1 MNHLNLRI
9 KALADGASPG
19 FDPAKVYTAVAWSG
33 DTPDRSGE
41 KFDASTFDLSVLAT
55 HPLPLLFG
63 HDHQQIAGSIGRAW
77 VENND
82 LMIEFTLADTELGAQ
97 MATLIAS
104 GALNCVSV
112 GFIARGSD
120 SGVSR
125 ELLEVSL
132 CSVPMNP
139 AAVITQRS
147 LSSETPMSASL
158 IRNKA
163 EQQTYSV
170 SRFLL
175 GLSDPL
181 AAKHAGFEFEV
192 SRELARLSGKSSDA
206 AMIPWAA
213 LSKKAAQD
221 STTTTSP
228 DLGFSLSQPLTD
240 SAMFLATA
248 AATFKQSVAARAG
261 VKFYSAP
268 ATSEYKIPRMV
279 STVSTDFVARDTA
292 LAESNAAFDTVSAKP
307 HTVGGMTRIM
317 RSALIDARPDM
328 EQLILGELRKA
339 ISNSIDNAFIGEII
353 STNANAPKGMLALL
367 TGSATDVGP
376 VASAKDLLE
385 MIRAMQAAD
394 DTGKLTLVSGA
405 GFVQWATTSPVAA
418 ALNQT
423 PLMSVEGQRIY
434 GTECQVVTTAKLD
447 VDKAGALTTTVPII
461 LGQPEFA
468 HLVTFGSGIEIAV
481 NPYAAEDW
489 ARGSILTR
497 TIADIDFLCT
507 DLSRFSTGS
516 VSLA

>member
-1 MNHLNLRI
+1 MNYLNLEV
-9 KALADGASPG
+9 KAAAEGT
-19 FDPAKVYTAVAWSG
+19 KTYQAVAWSG
-33 DTPDRSGE
+33 AAPDRSGE
-41 KFDASTFDLSVLAT
+41 QFDAATFDLSVIER
-55 HPLPLLFG
+55 HPLPLLFA
-63 HDHQQIAGSIGRAW
+63 HDHQKIAGTITRAW
-77 VENND
+77 VEGSD
-82 LMIEFTLADTELGAQ
+82 LMIEFTLASTPLGNE
-97 MATLIAS
+97 MASLIAS
-104 GALNCVSV
+104 GALNTVSV

-147 LSSETPMSASL
+147 ISGESPMSAPSL
-158 IRNKA
+158 VRNKA
-163 EQQTYSV
+163 EQQNYSV

-213 LSKKAAQD
+213 LSRKAAQE
-221 STTTTSP
+221 TTTVANP
-228 DLGFSLSQPLTD
+228 DNGLSLAQPMTD
-240 SAMFLATA
+240 SAMFMQTA
-248 AATFKQSVAARAG
+248 SSVFKQSVASRAG

-292 LAESNAAFDTVSAKP
+292 LAESNAQFDTVSAKP

-339 ISNSIDNAFIGEII
+339 ISNSIDNAFLGQIV
-353 STNANAPKGMLALL
+353 STNANAPKGLLELL
-367 TGSATDVGP
+367 TGSSTDVG
-376 VASAKDLLE
+376 AIADARALLE
-385 MIRAMQAAD
+385 MIRAMQVND
-394 DTGKLTLVSGA
+394 DTGRLTLVSGA

-434 GTECQVVTTAKLD
+434 GTECSVVTSAKLD
-447 VDKAGALTTTVPII
+447 VDSAGTISTTVPLI
-461 LGQPEFA
+461 LGQMEFA
-468 HLVTFGSGIEIAV
+468 HMITFGSGIEVAV

-497 TIADIDFLCT
+497 TIADIDFLVT

>member
-1 MNHLNLRI
+1 MNYLNLQV
-9 KALADGASPG
+9 KAAAAGAKLYR
-19 FDPAKVYTAVAWSG
+19 AIAWSG
-33 DTPDRSGE
+33 NEPDRSGE
-41 KFDASTFDLSVLAT
+41 QFDPRTFDLSAIER

-63 HDHQQIAGSIGRAW
+63 HDHQKIAGSITRAW
-77 VENND
+77 LDNNN
-82 LMIEFTLADTELGAQ
+82 LMIEFSLASTDLGNQ
-97 MATLIAS
+97 MATLIAEGS
-104 GALNCVSV
+104 LSCVSV
-112 GFIARGSD
+112 GFIAREAQN
-120 SGVSR
+120 GVTSR

-132 CSVPMNP
+132 VSVPMHQN
-139 AAVITQRS
+139 AVITQRNFSGDTQMSVS
-147 LSSETPMSASL
+147 LV
-158 IRNKA
+158 RNKS
-163 EQQTYSV
+163 EQQNYSV

-206 AMIPWAA
+206 AMIPWSA
-213 LSKKAAQD
+213 LSRKAAQE
-221 STTTTSP
+221 TTTTASP
-228 DLGFSLSQPLTD
+228 DNGLSLAQPMTD
-240 SAMFLATA
+240 SSMFMQTA
-248 AATFKQSVAARAG
+248 SSVFKQSVASRAG

-292 LAESNAAFDTVSAKP
+292 LAESNAQFDTVSAKP

-328 EQLILGELRKA
+328 ESLILGELRKA
-339 ISNSIDNAFIGEII
+339 ISNSIDNAFLGQIV
-353 STNANAPKGMLALL
+353 STNANAPKGLLELL
-367 TGSATDVGP
+367 TGSATDVG
-376 VASAKDLLE
+376 AIADARALLE
-385 MIRAMQAAD
+385 MIRAMQVND
-394 DTGKLTLVSGA
+394 DTGRLTLVSGA

-434 GTECQVVTTAKLD
+434 GTECSVVTSAKLD
-447 VDKAGALTTTVPII
+447 VDSAGTISTTVPLI
-461 LGQPEFA
+461 LGQMEFA
-468 HLVTFGSGIEIAV
+468 HMITFGSGIEVAV

-497 TIADIDFLCT
+497 TIADIDFLVT